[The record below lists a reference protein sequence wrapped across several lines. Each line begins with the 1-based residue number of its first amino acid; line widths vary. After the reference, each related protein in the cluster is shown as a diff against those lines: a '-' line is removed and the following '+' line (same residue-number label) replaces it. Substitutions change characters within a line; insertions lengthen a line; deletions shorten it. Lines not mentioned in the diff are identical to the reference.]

1 MYKISKLKNGLT
13 ILKVPIRGAKSVLVD
28 VFVKVGSR
36 SEPPRING
44 VSHFLEHL
52 FFKGSK
58 RFPTAMDLSHS
69 LDAIGAEYNANT
81 GKEHTQYYIK
91 AAGKHFRFI
100 FETLSDVLQN
110 PLFLEEE
117 IERERGVIVEEINMY
132 EDSPIQHVEDVAEE
146 VMWPGQALGRNI
158 AGSKKS
164 VANIKRRDIVSYKET
179 FYQPKNMILAVA
191 GRFSEPLLKKLAD
204 KHWSALPSKSFP
216 KWAGAVDSQKSPR
229 AKVEK
234 KATEQYHLS
243 IGFRS
248 FDHNHKDNAVQ
259 TVLAAILGG
268 GMSSR
273 LFTEIRERRGL
284 AYYVRAGSSG
294 YQDTGSFGI
303 KAGIR
308 TGALNEALSVIE
320 SELKK
325 IKSEGVKKIELK
337 KAKEYLKGGM
347 TLSLESGD
355 TLLAWYLGQTAFRDR
370 ILSPED
376 EFRLIDRVDGRDI
389 RRVASHIFQNNKIS
403 IAVVGPKAEKLK
415 INL

>member
-1 MYKISKLKNGLT
+1 MYKKTKLKNGLT
-13 ILKVPIRGAKSVLVD
+13 ILKVPIKGAKSVLVD

-36 SEPPRING
+36 SEPAKVNG
-44 VSHFLEHL
+44 ASHFLEHL

-91 AAGKHFRFI
+91 AAAKHFQFI

-110 PLFLEEE
+110 PLFLEDE
-117 IERERGVIVEEINMY
+117 IERERGVIIEEINMY
-132 EDSPIQHVEDVAEE
+132 EDSPMQHVEDVLEE
-146 VMWPGQALGRNI
+146 VMWPRQALGRNI

-164 VANIKRRDIVSYKET
+164 VANIRRKDIVSYKET

-191 GRFSEPLLKKLAD
+191 GKFRDGLLDKLI
-204 KHWSALPSKSFP
+204 KNHWSRNKSKSFP
-216 KWAGAVDSQKSPR
+216 KWSRARNAQKSPR
-229 AKVEK
+229 VKVEK
-234 KATEQYHLS
+234 KPTEQYHLS
-243 IGFRS
+243 VGFRS
-248 FDHNHKDNAVQ
+248 FDHNHKDNTAQ
-259 TVLAAILGG
+259 MVLAAILGG

-284 AYYVRAGSSG
+284 AYYVRAGASS

-308 TGALNEALSVIE
+308 AGALPEALGVME
-320 SELKK
+320 AEFRK
-325 IKSEGVKKIELK
+325 IKTEGVNKIELK
-337 KAKEYLKGGM
+337 KAKEYLKGSL
-347 TLSLESGD
+347 TLSLESND
-355 TLLAWYLGQTAFRDR
+355 SLLSWYLGQAAFRDR
-370 ILSPED
+370 TLSLEQ
-376 EFRLIDRVDGRDI
+376 ELRLIDRVSGRDVK
-389 RRVASHIFQNNKIS
+389 RVANAIFRADKIS
-403 IAVVGPKAEKLK
+403 IAVVGPKIERLR